1 VLDALIDRK
10 NRDVAGLGEAAGVHD
25 EVEISEDVGGTV
37 GGDEDSVDEVGAGEV
52 KEIAFETFG
61 GVGEKGIGVGA
72 EEID

>member
-1 VLDALIDRK
+1 
-10 NRDVAGLGEAAGVHD
+10 
-25 EVEISEDVGGTV
+25 VEISEDVGGTV